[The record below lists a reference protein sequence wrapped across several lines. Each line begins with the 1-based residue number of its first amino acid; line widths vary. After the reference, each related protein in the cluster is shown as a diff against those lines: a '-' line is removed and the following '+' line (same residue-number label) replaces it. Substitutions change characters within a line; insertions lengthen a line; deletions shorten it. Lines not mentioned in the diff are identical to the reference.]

1 MIREERVKQRTILT
15 RALLAL
21 LAVALVS
28 VVAACGGGGGGSS
41 EGDSGKTITV
51 SSKKFTEQIL
61 LGTMYG
67 LAFEDAGYEVEYK
80 LDLGSE
86 QIMDK
91 SLRDGS
97 IDVYPE
103 YTGTALVA
111 IVEDEKGTRE
121 TPEET
126 YSVVKKFYEN
136 RDPQMAMLQPA
147 PFDNNY
153 GIVVKS
159 ELAEELDMKTLQ
171 DLADNSEDLV
181 FSSYGE
187 FQNRADGFPN
197 MQENY
202 NNGFKFKE
210 IKITNLLGIRYKALA
225 EGEADVAIGFT
236 TDGQLAS
243 DDLTIMEDTKDIWP
257 FYYPAP
263 VLMQKFLDDNPDAE
277 KILDE
282 VSSSLTADKMR
293 QLNGAVD
300 LDQED
305 PEDVAQ
311 EYLQEEGI
319 IE

>member
-15 RALLAL
+15 RMSTAL
-21 LAVALVS
+21 LAVALVL
-28 VVAACGGGGGGSS
+28 VVAACGSGGGSS
-41 EGDSGKTITV
+41 EGGGKSITV

-61 LGTMYG
+61 LGQMYG
-67 LAFEDAGYEVEYK
+67 LAFEDAGYDVEYK

-111 IVEDEKGTRE
+111 IVEDEQGTRE

-126 YSVVKKFYEN
+126 YNVVKKFYEN

-153 GIVVKS
+153 GIVVKT
-159 ELAEELDMKTLQ
+159 ELAEERNMKTLQ

-187 FQNRADGFPN
+187 FQNRSDGFPN
-197 MQENY
+197 MQKNY
-202 NNGFKFKE
+202 NDGFKFE
-210 IKITNLLGIRYKALA
+210 DIKITNLLGIRYKALA
-225 EGEADVAIGFT
+225 ENEADVAIGFT

-263 VLMQKFLDDNPDAE
+263 VLMQKFLDDNPDAQ
-277 KILDE
+277 KILNE

-293 QLNGAVD
+293 ALNGAVD

-311 EYLQEEGI
+311 EYLEEEGI